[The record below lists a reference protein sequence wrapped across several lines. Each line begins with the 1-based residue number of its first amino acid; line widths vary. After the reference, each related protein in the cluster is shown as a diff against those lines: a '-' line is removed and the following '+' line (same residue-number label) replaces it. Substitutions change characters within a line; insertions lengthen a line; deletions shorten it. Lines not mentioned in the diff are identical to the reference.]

1 MAQGRPPGGQVLSLR
16 ARLAVVGYVAI
27 TWPIMTAFLFG
38 PLALLIAGSRPQGRR
53 AWFWLGAL
61 TLWLAFWAAQPG
73 TMLEELVRAA
83 AVLSAGV
90 GVLILLLTP
99 GSVSARALRATA
111 GVVLGTAGLAAI
123 VGIRWR
129 DVELAVV
136 QQGAAA
142 QRLAM
147 ELMNRGKTAPAPET
161 VAALQALG
169 EGMRPMAPF
178 FPGVVALLIFAG
190 LCLAAMVAP
199 RITGLAVMPLP
210 GRFEEF
216 RFSDQLVWS
225 VILGLVGQLF
235 FGTTPAAGPAASL
248 LTFGVGLY
256 ILRGSAV
263 LAAALQSAPRVFIVL
278 LMVGALF
285 LLPFAV
291 GGLALLGLADIW
303 LDFRRRLAPPP
314 SGG

>member
-1 MAQGRPPGGQVLSLR
+1 MLSLR
-16 ARLAVVGYVAI
+16 ARLAVVGFVAI

-53 AWFWLGAL
+53 AWFWLAAL

-73 TMLEELVRAA
+73 TLLEELIRAA
-83 AVLSAGV
+83 AVLSAGI

-99 GSVSARALRATA
+99 GSVSARALRATG
-111 GVVLGTAGLAAI
+111 GVVLGTAFLSAV

-136 QQGAAA
+136 QQGATA
-142 QRLAM
+142 QRLAL
-147 ELMNRGKTAPAPET
+147 ELLSRGNTAPAPET
-161 VAALQALG
+161 VAALQTLG

-178 FPGVVALLIFAG
+178 FPGVLALLIFAG

-199 RITGLAVMPLP
+199 RITGRAVMPLP
-210 GRFEEF
+210 GRFEAF
-216 RFSDQLVWS
+216 RFSDHLVWS
-225 VILGLVGQLF
+225 VILGLVGLLF
-235 FGTTPAAGPAASL
+235 LGATPAAGPAASL

-256 ILRGSAV
+256 ALRGSAV
-263 LAAALQSAPRVFIVL
+263 LARALQTAPRVFVVL